1 MIDQQQQNKKFF
13 NDVSKPSCPPRQPSN
28 RVHICLPEIFA
39 LTTTHPKKH
48 LNIPSSLHQKC
59 IIIINN
65 HRTIKKQAQTYY
77 NTDTHSSIKIYTYN
91 NSMINTS
98 LEDLSSSTTN
108 PPHQQEGITSSSY
121 YITTND
127 ADPPLPTHHT
137 RSYRRGFFKR
147 LFAGERHACFAMGV
161 FFAAILAIIA
171 FFVGYVFIPTKPSY
185 TICNQNIKWTSIFN
199 SIITQGYPS
208 VNVTIH
214 AALYNPNRFVIELYS
229 VKMLLF
235 YKQQYFGYARLA
247 QKQPGKEGYDYLTGV
262 APYGS
267 SDGSGDHYH
276 NNDNIDYN
284 YNHSN
289 PNSHNDPDDLTQP
302 LSSPPLHQLQ
312 AHPHLVM
319 KESKAPTPRPKQP
332 IVVLEAG
339 SATDVY
345 LETIIEPTLAHAIGM
360 SADYMKN
367 ELLISLQVDFDTSVF
382 SWWTP
387 SIGYNAAYDFNNV
400 NVTGGGADGDG
411 DFSNLCLCHG

>member
-1 MIDQQQQNKKFF
+1 
-13 NDVSKPSCPPRQPSN
+13 
-28 RVHICLPEIFA
+28 
-39 LTTTHPKKH
+39 
-48 LNIPSSLHQKC
+48 
-59 IIIINN
+59 
-65 HRTIKKQAQTYY
+65 
-77 NTDTHSSIKIYTYN
+77 
-91 NSMINTS
+91 MINTS
-98 LEDLSSSTTN
+98 LEDLSSPTTD
-108 PPHQQEGITSSSY
+108 PHHQQEGILSSSH
-121 YITTND
+121 YIAANGTD
-127 ADPPLPTHHT
+127 QPLPTHHN

-214 AALYNPNRFVIELYS
+214 AALYNPNRFVIELYG

-247 QKQPGKEGYDYLTGV
+247 QKQPGTEEYDYLTGV
-262 APYGS
+262 VPHGRV
-267 SDGSGDHYH
+267 DGYGDHYNHHDH
-276 NNDNIDYN
+276 NNNIDYN
-284 YNHSN
+284 DNHSDY
-289 PNSHNDPDDLTQP
+289 NSHNDPDDLTQP
-302 LSSPPLHQLQ
+302 LSPTLRAQPQTY
-312 AHPHLVM
+312 PHVVM
-319 KESKAPTPRPKQP
+319 EKSKPPTPRPKQP
-332 IVVLEAG
+332 IVVLEPG
-339 SATDVY
+339 GATDVY

-367 ELLISLQVDFDTSVF
+367 ELLISLQVDFDSSVF

-387 SIGYNAAYDFNNV
+387 SINYNAAYDFNNV

-411 DFSNLCLCHG
+411 DFGNLCLCHG